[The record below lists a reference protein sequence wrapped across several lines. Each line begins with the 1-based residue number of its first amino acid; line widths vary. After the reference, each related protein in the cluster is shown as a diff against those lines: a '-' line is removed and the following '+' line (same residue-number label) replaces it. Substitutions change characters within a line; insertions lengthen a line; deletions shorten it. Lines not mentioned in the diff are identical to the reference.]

1 LLNVWSKY
9 FYAVQENIQER
20 SRQGYWKS
28 RKRDCVD
35 IGHPRSG
42 YVPLSHGRG
51 GRRYRRE
58 RGEGLRKR
66 DTRSS
71 KLEERERESTGQD

>member
-1 LLNVWSKY
+1 MLCRKISKN
-9 FYAVQENIQER
+9 AQDR
-20 SRQGYWKS
+20 ATGKS

-42 YVPLSHGRG
+42 YVPLSHRRG

-66 DTRSS
+66 GHEIL
-71 KLEERERESTGQD
+71 KAGGEEREKE

>member
-1 LLNVWSKY
+1 MLCRKISKN
-9 FYAVQENIQER
+9 AQDR
-20 SRQGYWKS
+20 ATGKS